1 MRAARRALA
10 GAGRLRHD
18 RPKLEQLRI
27 VPANE
32 ASADD
37 LDAVFGAE
45 GAGARCRCQRYRL
58 ARGES
63 FGGMPLEERIGRQL
77 EQTAAGD
84 RDAPTT
90 SGLVAYLDGEP
101 VGWAAVA
108 PRSEHQGLVRVFTV
122 PWLGRDEDPADGSV
136 WAITCLFVRAGHRKR
151 GISREL
157 AAAAVRFAIERGAR
171 AVEAYAITTT
181 AVIAEELHVGTVPT
195 FAAAGLSE
203 VSRPTRRRV
212 VMRREAG

>member
-1 MRAARRALA
+1 MRP
-10 GAGRLRHD
+10 GLRHD
-18 RPKLEQLRI
+18 RRMPTQLRI

-32 ASADD
+32 ASAAD
-37 LDAVFGAE
+37 LDAVFGTA
-45 GAGARCRCQRYRL
+45 GVGARCRCQRYRL

-84 RDAPTT
+84 RDAPST
-90 SGLVAYLDGEP
+90 SGLVAYLGDEP

-122 PWLGRDEDPADGSV
+122 PWLGRDEDPADDSV
-136 WAITCLFVRAGHRKR
+136 WAITCLFVRAGHRR
-151 GISREL
+151 AGISREL
-157 AAAAVRFAIERGAR
+157 AAEAVRFALDRGAR
-171 AVEAYAITTT
+171 AVEAYPIATT

-195 FAAAGLSE
+195 FAAAGLVE
-203 VSRPTRRRV
+203 VSHPTKRRV
-212 VMRREAG
+212 VMRRDAD